1 MNKKRR
7 ISMSKK
13 RRVSVIIFIAAAVAA
28 IAAAAVFVAVRAGR
42 TEPLICLDAGHG
54 GKDTG
59 AMTEDGRL
67 EKDDNLRMTL
77 AVGRILEE
85 KGYRVVYT
93 RTDDSTVSL
102 EERYTL
108 SNKKRATV
116 FVAIHRNSAEN
127 AAASGIEAWIR
138 NTSPAA
144 DKKLAQNI
152 LSRLDKVG
160 FGIDRGISAGYRGDR
175 TKNYAV
181 NSGTNCKSCLLE
193 LGFMSNAAD
202 NERFD
207 EAFDAYAEAIAQGII
222 QSL

>member
-1 MNKKRR
+1 MNRKR
-7 ISMSKK
+7 K
-13 RRVSVIIFIAAAVAA
+13 IILIALAAALV
-28 IAAAAVFVAVRAGR
+28 IAGGVFGFVKFRH

-67 EKDDNLRMTL
+67 EKDDNLAMTL
-77 AVGRILEE
+77 AVGKILED
-85 KGYRVVYT
+85 KGYQVIYT

-108 SNKKRATV
+108 SNKKHATV

-127 AAASGIEAWIR
+127 AAASGIEAWIK
-138 NTSPAA
+138 NTSPPS
-144 DKKLAQNI
+144 DKKLAANI
-152 LSRLDKVG
+152 LKQLDRVG
-160 FGIDRGISAGYRGDR
+160 FGIDRGVCAGYRGDL

-181 NSGTNCKSCLLE
+181 NAHTKCKSCLLE
-193 LGFMSNAAD
+193 LGFMSNKLD

-207 EAFDAYAEAIAQGII
+207 QNFDAYAEAIAKGII
-222 QSL
+222 RSL